1 VDRLSA
7 AWQRWNEFL
16 LENREKLVAIWV
28 RLDRKTDG
36 WLGVC
41 ERAYK
46 GFVHHQ
52 GNANAAATAYY
63 TLFSVFPLT
72 LLLISLGSYVLNSEE
87 AQRAA
92 LAAVGTYLPA
102 AVELVE
108 RNIQR
113 VLELRGTASLI
124 GLVGFTWAAS
134 GVFGSLSRGI
144 NRAWDLVRPRPAW
157 AERALAAG
165 LVLLV
170 GILFS
175 LSLLSTAAFQ
185 LVSRLAQVF
194 LPETGI
200 DGLSLLSLASTVL
213 PYVFT
218 VLLFAFL
225 YGVLPST
232 RVRWHE
238 VLPGALLAS
247 LAWEVA
253 KRGFTFY
260 VSGFASYNLVYGSLG
275 AVIAMLLWS
284 YISAMIILLGAEFT
298 VQFARRL
305 RGEAPVMPGEYSVAR
320 SGSSGEE
327 RPSQGSR

>member
-1 VDRLSA
+1 MFRISA
-7 AWQRWNEFL
+7 AWRRWNEYIW
-16 LENREKLVAIWV
+16 ETREKLVAIWV
-28 RLDRKTDG
+28 RLDQKSNG
-36 WLGVC
+36 WLGVG

-46 GFVHHQ
+46 GFLYHQ

-72 LLLISLGSYVLNSEE
+72 LVLISLGSFVLDSEG
-87 AQRAA
+87 AQQAA
-92 LAAVGTYLPA
+92 LSAVGTYLPA

-113 VLELRGTASLI
+113 VLEQRGTASVI
-124 GLVGFTWAAS
+124 GLVGFVWAAS
-134 GVFGSLSRGI
+134 GVFGSLSRAI
-144 NRAWDLVRPRPAW
+144 NRAWDLDRPRPAW

-170 GILFS
+170 GSLFS
-175 LSLLSTAAFQ
+175 LSLLSTAAFE
-185 LVSRLAQVF
+185 LVARLTRVF
-194 LPETGI
+194 LPETAI
-200 DGLSLLSLASTVL
+200 DGVTLLGVASTVL
-213 PYVFT
+213 PYAFT

-225 YGVLPST
+225 YAVLPST
-232 RVRWHE
+232 RVGWLE

-253 KRGFTFY
+253 KRAFTFY
-260 VSGFASYNLVYGSLG
+260 LTGFASYNLIYGSLG

-298 VQFARRL
+298 VQYARRM
-305 RGEAPVMPGEYSVAR
+305 RGEPPVMPRWNSA
-320 SGSSGEE
+320 GSI
-327 RPSQGSR
+327 RPAEDAEGT